1 MTIGII
7 GIGFVGTALKTSFI
21 EKNISI
27 STYDK
32 YKPGEGTFVECLAT
46 DIIFLCLPT
55 LFSEERKEYNKD
67 AINDIMLLLDQHNYK
82 GVIVIKTTIEPTT
95 CENLNKLY
103 PTQNIVNNPEFLSAK
118 TAIQDFHNQK
128 HIVLGKTT
136 LCGDEAYQK
145 VIAFYATNY
154 PEATISQC
162 TSTESESMKIFVNSF
177 YASKIQIFNEF
188 YSVCNNL
195 NINYNNVKTLMLKNN
210 WINPMHTDVPGSD
223 GSLSFGGA
231 CFPKDTQ
238 ALLQVMEKCN
248 AHCKVLKAVIN
259 ERNLMRK

>member
-21 EKNISI
+21 KKKIPI
-27 STYDK
+27 ATYDK
-32 YKPGEGTFVECLAT
+32 YKSGEGTFAGCLST

-55 LFSEERKEYNKD
+55 LFSEEIKEYNKD
-67 AINDIMLLLDQHNYK
+67 AINDVILLLNQHNYK
-82 GVIVIKTTIEPTT
+82 GVIVIKSTIEPMT

-118 TAIQDFHNQK
+118 TAFQDFHNQK

-136 LCGDEAYQK
+136 LCNEDLYNKIVE
-145 VIAFYATNY
+145 FYAINY

-162 TSTESESMKIFVNSF
+162 TSTESESMKLFVNTF
-177 YASKIQIFNEF
+177 YAAKIQIFNEF

-195 NINYNNVKTLMLKNN
+195 NINYNNVKALMLKNN

-238 ALLQVMEKCN
+238 ALLQVMAKCN
-248 AHCKVLKAVIN
+248 AYREILKAVIN